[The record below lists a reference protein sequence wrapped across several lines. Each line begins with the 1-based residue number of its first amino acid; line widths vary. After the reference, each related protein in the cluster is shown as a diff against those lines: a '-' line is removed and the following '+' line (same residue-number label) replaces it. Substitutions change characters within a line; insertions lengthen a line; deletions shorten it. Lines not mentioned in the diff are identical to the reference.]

1 MSPSSVVI
9 VCQPR
14 PSSSELEEV
23 VSRSAVTRSVVVPA
37 AVEDVWDA
45 LTDPG
50 RLEDWF
56 ADEVE
61 AAGFEPDDEVVF
73 RWHEDDEE
81 RRAVIE
87 DVDAPRRLVF
97 RWDASRRQSGGLRAG
112 RRRGGHAR
120 DRRRDRSDRVRRY
133 LGTADGDAVGRR
145 ATARGLT
152 CGR

>member
-37 AVEDVWDA
+37 AVEDVWAA

-81 RRAVIE
+81 RRAVIQ

-97 RWDASRRQSGGLRAG
+97 RWDARGDDSRVVFALDDDVTGT
-112 RRRGGHAR
+112 
-120 DRRRDRSDRVRRY
+120 RV
-133 LGTADGDAVGRR
+133 TVVE
-145 ATARGLT
+145 TGLT
-152 CGR
+152 ASGAIWGPRMATLSDGARLLVA